1 MLSKLIAKVVTSAAL
16 LTSVCSLGY
25 DNLDYGAP
33 NDADQIVDRVGYA
46 LGFSKEYKQPLW
58 VMYRLTAD
66 EVQSVVVKR
75 MDNFRSDESIEGG
88 SATLGDYRESG
99 YDRGHLAPAADMR
112 WSEEA
117 MSDSFYMSNMSPQ
130 KPAFNR
136 GVWSRLESFVRD
148 AAVREKSILVV
159 TGPVFDDEAE
169 EVVTIGES
177 KVRVPE
183 FYYKVIY
190 DETPP
195 VKMIGF
201 IVRNEGSK
209 SALYRYACSVDE
221 VEEATGLDFF
231 SALDEGLQV
240 ECEQELNLTN
250 WFK

>member
-1 MLSKLIAKVVTSAAL
+1 MPSKFFKIIGFIAAL
-16 LTSVCSLGY
+16 FASACGWTY

-33 NDADQIVDRVGYA
+33 VGVDQVVDRIGYA
-46 LGFSKEYKQPLW
+46 LGFSKKHKQPLW

-66 EVQSVVVKR
+66 EVQNVVVKR
-75 MDNFRSDESIEGG
+75 MDNFRFDENIDGG
-88 SATLGDYRESG
+88 SATLEDYKGSG

-112 WSEEA
+112 WSKEA

-130 KPAFNR
+130 RPAFNR

-148 AAVREKSILVV
+148 ASIREKSIVVV
-159 TGPVFDDEAE
+159 TGPLFDDEAE
-169 EVVTIGES
+169 EIVTIGTS

-183 FYYKVIY
+183 FYYKVVY

-201 IVRNEGSK
+201 IIRNCR
-209 SALYRYACSVDE
+209 SASELYRYACSVDE

-231 SALDEGLQV
+231 SALDEGLQI
-240 ECEQELNLTN
+240 ECEKELNLMD